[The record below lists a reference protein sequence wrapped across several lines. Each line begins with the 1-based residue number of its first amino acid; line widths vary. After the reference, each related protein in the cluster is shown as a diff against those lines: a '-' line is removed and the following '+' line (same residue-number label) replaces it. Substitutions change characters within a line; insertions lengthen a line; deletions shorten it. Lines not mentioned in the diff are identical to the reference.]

1 MKKLLCL
8 ILAVL
13 CVISLTACGQTEKP
27 ADSADG
33 TKPATQPTTTQP
45 TTAPTVPTTAPTVPT
60 TAPTVPTTAPTVP
73 TTVPPTEPPEVSG
86 FDPKGNKTWAEDGVL
101 KILTIGNSFSRD
113 AMAYVYDIAYAA
125 GAKDV
130 YLGDMY
136 IGSCTIE
143 KHLTNAMEDNGA
155 YSYFTNEMGKW
166 VEHTKHKMSDAI
178 KSQNWDFI
186 SIQQNSK
193 NSGLPETYAGL
204 QELVNIIKSQ
214 ATNPKV
220 EIVWHMTWACAES
233 YTGSLFANYQMNQE
247 VMYNA
252 IVDTVKKRVFP
263 IEDITRVIPNGTVM
277 QNIRSSYFGD
287 NICRDGLHMSL
298 PHGRILAGIT
308 IVASTIG
315 IDWDTIDL
323 TDVHSKLADDDK
335 FIQVALESVKNAME
349 NPYAVT
355 QSKITK

>member
-1 MKKLLCL
+1 MTKKLLCL
-8 ILAVL
+8 ILAITCVL
-13 CVISLTACGQTEKP
+13 SLTLTGCGQTGKP

-45 TTAPTVPTTAPTVPT
+45 TTTQPTTTQPT
-60 TAPTVPTTAPTVP
+60 TNQPTTAPTVP
-73 TTVPPTEPPEVSG
+73 TTVPPTEPPEASV

-130 YLGDMY
+130 YLGDLY
-136 IGSCTIE
+136 IGSCTVE
-143 KHLTNAMEDNGA
+143 KHLKNAKEDNA
-155 YSYFTNEMGKW
+155 SYSYFTNEIGKW

-186 SIQQNSK
+186 SIQQNCE
-193 NSGLPETYAGL
+193 NSGLPKAYADL
-204 QELVNIIKSQ
+204 QELVNIVKSQ

-220 EIVWHMTWACAES
+220 EIMWHMTWAAQND
-233 YTGSLFANYQMNQE
+233 YTGKLFSHYQRNQMT
-247 VMYNA
+247 MYNA
-252 IVDTVKKRVFP
+252 IVGAIKQEVLP
-263 IEDITRVIPNGTVM
+263 IQEITRVIPNGTVM
-277 QNIRSSYFGD
+277 QNIRSSYWGD
-287 NICRDGLHMSL
+287 TITRDGIHMSL
-298 PHGRILAGIT
+298 PYGRILAGIT

-349 NPYAVT
+349 NPYQVT
-355 QSKITK
+355 QSKVTK

>member
-1 MKKLLCL
+1 MMKKLLCL
-8 ILAVL
+8 FLAIF
-13 CVISLTACGQTEKP
+13 CVVSLTACGKP
-27 ADSADG
+27 KDSAEG
-33 TKPATQPTTTQP
+33 TKPSTSATQ
-45 TTAPTVPTTAPTVPT
+45 PT

-73 TTVPPTEPPEVSG
+73 TTVPPTEPPKAPE

-113 AMAYVYDIAYAA
+113 AMAYVYDIALAA
-125 GAKDV
+125 GAEEV
-130 YLGDMY
+130 YLGDLY
-136 IGSCTIE
+136 IGSCTVA
-143 KHLTNAMEDNGA
+143 KHLTNAKEDNGA
-155 YSYFTNEMGKW
+155 YSYFTNESDKW

-193 NSGLPETYAGL
+193 NSGVPEAYADL
-204 QELVNIIKSQ
+204 QELVNIVKSQ

-233 YTGSLFANYQMNQE
+233 YTGSLFANYQMSQE
-247 VMYNA
+247 VMYNS
-252 IVDTVKKRVFP
+252 IVDAVKKGVFP
-263 IEDITRVIPNGTVM
+263 IEDITRVMPNGTVM

-287 NICRDGLHMSL
+287 NICRDGLHMAL

-315 IDWDTIDL
+315 IDYDTIDL
-323 TDVHSKLADDDK
+323 TDVHSKLEEDEK
-335 FIQVALESVKNAME
+335 FVRVALESVKNAME
-349 NPYAVT
+349 NPYEVT
-355 QSKITK
+355 QSKITE